1 MEISQTPLS
10 SNKTSKSR
18 TAFPSASSP
27 AARLQEGSKAAKL
40 QEASRISP
48 ETAPVELKKGQMLRG
63 KIVDL
68 RYNSVRIRL
77 EPGQQIITAGLEGDF
92 PLAIGETA
100 QFQVLQDSSDR
111 LVLKYI
117 PANMQA
123 ATETMIEKALLA
135 SKLPLTDSNKALVM
149 TLLDY
154 KMSIDKQTLQT
165 MVKLSHQYHDTS
177 FLTLVLMHKYNLPV
191 TKGNIARFEAYTNGT
206 NQLLT
211 QVNAVTKNIAELLP
225 SIGEANASD
234 ALFQVNDTLLSLLEE
249 NADTKAFD
257 FPAQTTLGSI
267 LPEEDRLLL
276 GEALKQQI
284 EAGSP
289 VSAAI
294 SDNIIDKIADGT
306 LPLSDTIAL
315 LTDTFMPEQ
324 VSLHTLKNEMNG
336 QAGPLHANSLP
347 LPESDPAAAII
358 ASLIEKYPTVT
369 DSPEEI
375 RDLLNVQEREN
386 LLTYVRPYP
395 MADDLRE
402 QIAAG
407 TARIQDLLQW
417 IKSSLSPTNP
427 HAAKEL
433 LQSPEYSKLL
443 AEAFRDKWTLTPEKL
458 RTKDSVLRL
467 YEDLEEDLKKLDH
480 LLETGKEV
488 TETARLQEPV
498 KSMQENLTFLKDL
511 NQIAAYL
518 PLPIQFKNQ
527 DAQCDL
533 YVLARKK
540 AAHPLK
546 DGFTL
551 LLHLDMTHLGM
562 LNIHV
567 RLEQKQ
573 ILAKFYTEKPESRQL
588 LSDHMSALTDALQKK
603 GYRLHAEVT
612 DTYEQPDLVKDLIEP
627 DTEDSDIRRY
637 TFDVRT

>member
-10 SNKTSKSR
+10 GNKISKSR

-27 AARLQEGSKAAKL
+27 AARLQES
-40 QEASRISP
+40 SRIPP
-48 ETAPVELKKGQMLRG
+48 ETTPVELKEGQILRG
-63 KIVDL
+63 EIVDL

-77 EPGQQIITAGLEGDF
+77 EPGQQMITAGLEGDF

-100 QFQVLQDSSDR
+100 QFQVLQYSSDR

-123 ATETMIEKALLA
+123 ATETMIEKALLE

-165 MVKLSHQYHDTS
+165 MVKLSHQYRDTS

-225 SIGEANASD
+225 SIGEANASV
-234 ALFQVNDTLLSLLEE
+234 ALFHVNDTLLSLLEE
-249 NADTKAFD
+249 NADTKAFN
-257 FPAQTTLGSI
+257 FPAQTMLGSI

-294 SDNIIDKIADGT
+294 SDNIIAKIADGT
-306 LPLSDTIAL
+306 LPLSDTIAF
-315 LTDTFMPEQ
+315 LTDIFIPEQ
-324 VSLHTLKNEMNG
+324 ASLNALDNKTNWQEN
-336 QAGPLHANSLP
+336 PLNILNLQ
-347 LPESDPAAAII
+347 LPESHPAAAIL
-358 ASLIEKYPTVT
+358 ASLIEKYPPTA
-369 DSPEEI
+369 DSPKEI
-375 RDLLNVQEREN
+375 QDFLTAQEREH
-386 LLTYVRPYP
+386 LLLYLPSDSVT
-395 MADDLRE
+395 DGFKE
-402 QIAAG
+402 QIGSG

-417 IKSSLSPTNP
+417 VKSSLSQANL

-433 LQSPEYSKLL
+433 LQSPEYGKLL

-458 RTKDSVLRL
+458 RTKDSILRL
-467 YEDLEEDLKKLDH
+467 YEDLEEDLKKLDR
-480 LLETGKEV
+480 LLETGKEA

-573 ILAKFYTEKPESRQL
+573 ILAKFYTEKPESGRL
-588 LSDHMSALTDALQKK
+588 LSDHMSVLTDALGKK
-603 GYRLHAEVT
+603 GYRLQAEVT
-612 DTYEQPDLVKDLIEP
+612 DTYEKSDFVKTIMEQGA
-627 DTEDSDIRRY
+627 EDSNIRRY